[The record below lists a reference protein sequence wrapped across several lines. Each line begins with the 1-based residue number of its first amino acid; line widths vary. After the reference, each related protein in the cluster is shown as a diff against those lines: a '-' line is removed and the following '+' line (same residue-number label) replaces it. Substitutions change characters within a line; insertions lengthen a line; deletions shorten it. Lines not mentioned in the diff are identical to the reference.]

1 MILKCIIVDD
11 DIMALAVAGIGVD
24 SHFLVP
30 VSRSVMTCL
39 DLGTT
44 CNYSPVAVYHRP
56 LQYCSS
62 LLSSTS
68 GYKYSYQLPGASHI
82 FKTKSHISKHL
93 FYYCLKTMLRNMNRN
108 KRFHFP
114 PIKLYKGS
122 VDF

>member
-1 MILKCIIVDD
+1 
-11 DIMALAVAGIGVD
+11 MALAVAGIGVD

-68 GYKYSYQLPGASHI
+68 GTSKTSHFLSILHIEKY
-82 FKTKSHISKHL
+82 L
-93 FYYCLKTMLRNMNRN
+93 FFCLKKLLNRN
-108 KRFHFP
+108 ERCISFS
-114 PIKLYKGS
+114 PIKLCIKVLFFEYKSGRVIWSS
-122 VDF
+122 VVR